1 MNKYSIFDNKA
12 IKLHR
17 YICKHI
23 LIYCFAAKKQN
34 SIKSKYTLAINENLA
49 FMIISYRLLLP
60 VYAFCRKTENSFDD
74 FTLYQFNVDI
84 ADTGKTDFCF
94 LRGICII

>member
-1 MNKYSIFDNKA
+1 MQN
-12 IKLHR
+12 
-17 YICKHI
+17 
-23 LIYCFAAKKQN
+23 QN

-84 ADTGKTDFCF
+84 ADTEKQIFAF
-94 LRGICII
+94 YEVSVLSKVKKRFNL